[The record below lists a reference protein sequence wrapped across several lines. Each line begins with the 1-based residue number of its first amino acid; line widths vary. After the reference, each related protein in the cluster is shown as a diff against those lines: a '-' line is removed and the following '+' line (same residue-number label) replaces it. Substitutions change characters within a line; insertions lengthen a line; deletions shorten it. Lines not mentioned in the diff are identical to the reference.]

1 MIYLKNIG
9 KNAKKAFEDLKN
21 IRHDKIKKVLESYN
35 KSLLINKKKII
46 RENQKDIKI
55 SKRKKLVDRLI
66 LNEKR
71 IEGIRH
77 SINEISNFKNPIGR
91 ILETWKRP
99 NKLNIKKISTP
110 IGVIGVFMKAGQM
123 LLPM

>member
-35 KSLLINKKKII
+35 KSLLINIKKII

-99 NKLNIKKISTP
+99 NKLNIKKFQLQL
-110 IGVIGVFMKAGQM
+110 V
-123 LLPM
+123 